1 MFTKR
6 LIENASTM
14 FTETPPEVM
23 YAYSEYQQMF
33 GDMKH
38 IPNVTFHEGLPDKQ
52 TIEEFSKNKTHTLL
66 ILDDLISKIV
76 QSEELLHLF
85 TVTSHHANI
94 SCVLHSQ
101 SLYPVGKYSKSI
113 SLNIAN
119 FVLFRNPRD
128 SRQIVTFASQIFLDK
143 RTFLQ
148 IAVLKLRV
156 LDTDTY

>member
-76 QSEELLHLF
+76 QSEEL
-85 TVTSHHANI
+85 TSVYSNI
-94 SCVLHSQ
+94 SPCEYFLCSAFTILIPSWEILQKHIIKHS
-101 SLYPVGKYSKSI
+101 KFH
-113 SLNIAN
+113 
-119 FVLFRNPRD
+119 FVSQPKRYTTD
-128 SRQIVTFASQIFLDK
+128 SDVCLPNSSWTN
-143 RTFLQ
+143 
-148 IAVLKLRV
+148 
-156 LDTDTY
+156 